1 MSTEPVTGDRLSTE
15 QAVRAM
21 LLTLPRL
28 VSRAKR
34 TPVPEQ
40 LRSLHLAPRHL
51 TLLSCLLFDGPTPVK
66 DLAARL
72 EVAPT
77 TVSLMVS
84 DLQRQGVVR
93 RHPDPADRRRT
104 IVSLTGDPATRAAID
119 AWLAAGARAWR
130 KVFDGLT
137 PQERATFVRAIQAYE
152 AEVSGPPPG
161 EAAEAERDR

>member
-1 MSTEPVTGDRLSTE
+1 MSTEPVGLSTE

-34 TPVPEQ
+34 IPVPQQ
-40 LRSLHLAPRHL
+40 LNALHLAPRHL
-51 TLLSCLLFDGPTPVK
+51 TLLSNLLLDGPTPVK

-72 EVAPT
+72 EIAPT

-84 DLQRQGVVR
+84 DLRRQGVVER
-93 RHPDPADRRRT
+93 RTDPRDRRRT
-104 IVSLTGDPATRAAID
+104 IVAITSDPATRAAID
-119 AWLAAGARAWR
+119 AWLANGARAWQ

-137 PQERATFVRAIQAYE
+137 PQERATFVRTIRAYE
-152 AEVSGPPPG
+152 AEVAAMAADAG
-161 EAAEAERDR
+161 E

>member
-1 MSTEPVTGDRLSTE
+1 VSTEPVAGARLSTE

-34 TPVPEQ
+34 TPVPDQ

-72 EVAPT
+72 EIAPT

-84 DLQRQGVVR
+84 DLQRQGVVDR
-93 RHPDPADRRRT
+93 RTDPGDRRRT
-104 IVSLTGDPATRAAID
+104 IVALSGDPATRSAID
-119 AWLAAGARAWR
+119 AWLANGARAWR
-130 KVFDGLT
+130 RVFDGLT
-137 PQERATFVRAIQAYE
+137 PEERATFVRAIQTYE
-152 AEVSGPPPG
+152 SEIARTSPP
-161 EAAEAERDR
+161 D